1 MDYVRRFFQDFL
13 RTAEGDLNIF
23 GKILSILLVFLVVR
37 ILIGIFNR
45 IIDRTMA
52 SKGLHF
58 ENQGRSTTLG
68 GIIKKS
74 LKYVLLFI
82 AIVISLELIGI
93 STGSILATA
102 GIGGLAISFGAQ
114 SLVKD
119 IITGFFIIM
128 EEQYNV
134 GDHIKVL
141 DYEGFVEEVGIR
153 VTKIRGFA
161 GDLYIVPNG
170 SIQDVSNMTRGAMRA
185 WVDVSISY
193 DEDVDKALDLL
204 NKTCEEVRN
213 NNENIVDGPSVLG
226 VTELADYYVRI
237 SIVAKTVPGFQWATE
252 REIRKR
258 AKEKLKEAN
267 ITIPYPKQVIYRGG
281 EYGS

>member
-1 MDYVRRFFQDFL
+1 MRTFFQDFL
-13 RTAEGDLNIF
+13 RTAEGDLNVF
-23 GKILSILLVFLVVR
+23 GKILSILVIFLVVR
-37 ILIGIFNR
+37 IIVTIFNR
-45 IIDRTMA
+45 IIDRTMTA
-52 SKGLHF
+52 KGLQF

-74 LKYVLLFI
+74 VKYVLSFI
-82 AIVISLELIGI
+82 AIVISLELVGI

-161 GDLYIVPNG
+161 GELYIVPNG

-193 DEDVDKALDLL
+193 DEDVDKALDVL
-204 NKTCEEVRN
+204 NKTCEEVRS
-213 NNENIVDGPSVLG
+213 NNENIVEGPTVLG

-237 SIVAKTVPGFQWATE
+237 SIIARTVPGLQWATE
-252 REIRKR
+252 REIRKK
-258 AKEKLKEAN
+258 AKERLKEAN
-267 ITIPYPKQVIYRGG
+267 IKIPYPKQVLYRG
-281 EYGS
+281 EDYDA